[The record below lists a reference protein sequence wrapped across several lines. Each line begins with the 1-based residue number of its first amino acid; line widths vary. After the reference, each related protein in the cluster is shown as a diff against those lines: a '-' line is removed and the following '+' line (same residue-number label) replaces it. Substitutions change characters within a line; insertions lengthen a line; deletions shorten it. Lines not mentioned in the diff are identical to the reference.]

1 MNFEIILRSG
11 LSTGTILIFA
21 AIGEILTELSG
32 IQNLGVEGMM
42 LVGAMAAFKTSLAT
56 GNPWIGLLVGI
67 AAGGLL
73 SLAHAVVTI
82 HFQADQVVSGLSLT
96 FLGTGLA
103 LVLGEGLTGQNAPLI
118 PNVTIPLL
126 SQIPWVGRVFFSD
139 LNLLVYIGYLFI
151 PVAWW
156 YINKTRPGLH
166 LRAVGEKPAAA
177 DSLGVSVYGTRYLYT
192 FIGGCLA
199 GLAGSAISIAISP
212 GWYSSQTTSGQ
223 GWIAVALVIFA
234 QWNPLR
240 AAFGGYLFGMLRR
253 FMLDLQGPMTLFGAP
268 NPFFYNHNLAFFL
281 QMTPFLLT
289 IIALVSGSAASRRQR
304 IGAPAALGV
313 PYVRGERD

>member
-1 MNFEIILRSG
+1 
-11 LSTGTILIFA
+11 
-21 AIGEILTELSG
+21 
-32 IQNLGVEGMM
+32 
-42 LVGAMAAFKTSLAT
+42 
-56 GNPWIGLLVGI
+56 
-67 AAGGLL
+67 
-73 SLAHAVVTI
+73 
-82 HFQADQVVSGLSLT
+82 
-96 FLGTGLA
+96 
-103 LVLGEGLTGQNAPLI
+103 
-118 PNVTIPLL
+118 
-126 SQIPWVGRVFFSD
+126 VGRVFFSD

-151 PVAWW
+151 PLAWW

-177 DSLGVSVYGTRYLYT
+177 DSLGVNVYGTRYLYT

-199 GLAGSAISIAISP
+199 GLAGSSISIAISP

-240 AAFGGYLFGMLRR
+240 AALGGYLFGMLRR
-253 FMLDLQGPMTLFGAP
+253 FMLDLQGPMLLFGAP
-268 NPFFYNHNLAFFL
+268 NPFFYNHNLVFFL

-289 IIALVSGSAASRRQR
+289 IIALVWGSAASRRQR